1 MKMHLFG
8 LLLLAPGL
16 AAAQTTYPF
25 VVKGK
30 VGQLNAPAKIY
41 LMRGGELLDSA
52 TLRNGQFEFK
62 GATEWP
68 SSAELILERQGK
80 LRENYHQQTYFRQR
94 DRTSVF
100 LEAGP
105 VVVTSA
111 DSLPHAHITGGPL
124 TADTRQL
131 NAVTKPVTSKFRT
144 AGSPAQ
150 VDILYKEYAQLC
162 RAFIKAHPASWVSLE
177 TIQQLVMM
185 GPLQYTDVA
194 PLYEAFSP
202 ALKNS
207 PPGRQYGQMLQGMK
221 VTTIGAMAPNFTQQT
236 PDGKT
241 VSLSDYRGKYVLVDF
256 WASWCGPCR
265 QENPA
270 VIKAYNAFKN
280 RNFEVLGVS
289 LDDANGRDK
298 WIKAIKDDQ
307 LTWTQVSDLRGPEN
321 AAAKSYG
328 IQSIPQNFLVDPTGK
343 IVAANLRGEELQAQ
357 LAQFIK

>member
-111 DSLPHAHITGGPL
+111 DSLPHAIPGNLTPSLNPL
-124 TADTRQL
+124 
-131 NAVTKPVTSKFRT
+131 
-144 AGSPAQ
+144 PASFAPLARRRRL
-150 VDILYKEYAQLC
+150 IF
-162 RAFIKAHPASWVSLE
+162 FIKNMPNCAGRSSKLIRLLGSVWRL
-177 TIQQLVMM
+177 
-185 GPLQYTDVA
+185 
-194 PLYEAFSP
+194 FS
-202 ALKNS
+202 N
-207 PPGRQYGQMLQGMK
+207 
-221 VTTIGAMAPNFTQQT
+221 
-236 PDGKT
+236 
-241 VSLSDYRGKYVLVDF
+241 
-256 WASWCGPCR
+256 
-265 QENPA
+265 
-270 VIKAYNAFKN
+270 
-280 RNFEVLGVS
+280 
-289 LDDANGRDK
+289 
-298 WIKAIKDDQ
+298 
-307 LTWTQVSDLRGPEN
+307 
-321 AAAKSYG
+321 
-328 IQSIPQNFLVDPTGK
+328 
-343 IVAANLRGEELQAQ
+343 
-357 LAQFIK
+357 